1 MTNFFAAIPSG
12 ILEKIGDMNLSIES
26 ESCHDAVSDVLSKT
40 VLSGGKRLRPML
52 CFLMGSYFNIDI
64 NELDPFAKSIEM
76 VHAASLAHD
85 DVVDNATQR
94 RGEPSIN
101 IVASNKKAVLAGDYL
116 LADVIYTLASQ
127 GDLTIVKEMS
137 KVIQDLAL
145 GEWIQS
151 DAIEQRAYTQ
161 ELIERIAHYKTASV
175 MSWCTWIGA
184 YAAKAP
190 SEICDQA
197 KEFGHRVG
205 LAFQMMDDTL
215 DFASTSDKDFLLDVK
230 NGVVN
235 SVILEWLLIHPAK
248 YEAYKKGESLESLWN
263 EDRIDEAVKIV
274 EARAREHMNI
284 ASNCLNSICDYL
296 VANGMDKEEA
306 MKKMAP
312 LEYIMSFIIDRNH

>member
-1 MTNFFAAIPSG
+1 MTNFLEAIPG
-12 ILEKIGDMNLSIES
+12 EILEKIGDMDLSIES
-26 ESCHDAVSDVLSKT
+26 ESCHEAVSSVLAKT

-52 CFLMGSYFNIDI
+52 CFLMGRYFNIEI
-64 NELDPFAKSIEM
+64 NKLDPFAKSIEM

-101 IVASNKKAVLAGDYL
+101 IVSSNKRAVLAGDYL
-116 LADVIYTLASQ
+116 LADVIYTLSNQ
-127 GDLTIVKEMS
+127 GDLKIVQEMS

-184 YAAKAP
+184 YAAGAP
-190 SEICDQA
+190 ESICEQA
-197 KEFGHRVG
+197 REFGHRVG

-235 SVILEWLLIHPAK
+235 SVILEWLILHPSK
-248 YEAYKKGESLESLWN
+248 YEAYKSGTSLESLWN
-263 EDRIDEAVKIV
+263 EDRIEEAVAIV

-284 ASNCLNSICDYL
+284 AGNCLNSISEYL
-296 VANGMDKEEA
+296 ISQGMDKEEA
-306 MKKMAP
+306 NKRMAP
-312 LEYIMSFIIDRNH
+312 LEFIMSFIIDRNH

>member
-1 MTNFFAAIPSG
+1 MTNFFEAIPEE
-12 ILEKIGDMNLSIES
+12 ILAKIGDMDLSIES
-26 ESCHDAVSDVLSKT
+26 ESCHEAVASVLAKT

-64 NELDPFAKSIEM
+64 NTLDPFAKSIEM

-101 IVASNKKAVLAGDYL
+101 IVSSNKRAVLAGDYL
-116 LADVIYTLASQ
+116 LADVIYTLSHQ
-127 GDLTIVKEMS
+127 GDLHIVQEMS

-190 SEICDQA
+190 TNICEQA
-197 KEFGHRVG
+197 REFGHRVG

-215 DFASTSDKDFLLDVK
+215 DFASTSEKDFLLDVK

-235 SVILEWLLIHPAK
+235 SVILEWLLLHPAK
-248 YEAYKKGESLESLWN
+248 YEAYKSGESLESIWN

-274 EARAREHMNI
+274 EARAREHMNVA
-284 ASNCLNSICDYL
+284 ASCLNSISDYL
-296 VANGMDKEEA
+296 VSQGMTKEEA
-306 MKKMAP
+306 NKKMAP
-312 LEYIMSFIIDRNH
+312 LEFIMSFIIDRKH